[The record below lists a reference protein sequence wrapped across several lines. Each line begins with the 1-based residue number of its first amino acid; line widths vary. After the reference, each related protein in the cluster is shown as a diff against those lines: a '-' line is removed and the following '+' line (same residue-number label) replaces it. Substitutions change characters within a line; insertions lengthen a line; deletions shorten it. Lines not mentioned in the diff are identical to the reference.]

1 MTYILKSNKIVEDNN
16 GRFPYLTP
24 YGETNK
30 YVSNYYEN
38 MLLVGYEIT
47 KAEFDI
53 LNEYTSGLI
62 SSGAINAIVELYPFM
77 GNSVDAMLTKLV
89 FVDNPRLGKIA
100 SFGAANIDSKGIK
113 FDTYK
118 TSRADALKTNI
129 LLSSI
134 FGGNGFGVSAYV
146 KYNNTD
152 GKTNTRTIVGVSN
165 SVPGADT
172 GSEHS
177 VSLSRRPDG
186 RVINK
191 FLVSSPS
198 TTPISA
204 ETDAGILTIYNKWN
218 TSKIITERGVR
229 FKGVSLSSSTSAVQL
244 SNPIYDTDF
253 YVGASHVSS
262 DNLAYYGFHGHIRS
276 LALLNG
282 SHDTVVLQTI
292 EGLTEVFIN
301 QTGKNVF

>member
-1 MTYILKSNKIVEDNN
+1 MTYILKSNKIVEDND
-16 GRFPYLTP
+16 GRFPYVTP

-30 YVSNYYEN
+30 YVSNYYTN
-38 MLLVGYEIT
+38 MLLAGYEISQ
-47 KAEFDI
+47 AEFDI
-53 LNEYTSGLI
+53 LNEYTNGLI

-113 FDTYK
+113 FDVFK
-118 TSRADALKTNI
+118 TSNAEALKTNI

-146 KYNNTD
+146 KYNNTEGGAD
-152 GKTNTRTIVGVSN
+152 ARTIVGVADSIL
-165 SVPGADT
+165 GANLS
-172 GSEHS
+172 GQNA
-177 VSLSRRPDG
+177 VSLSRMPNG
-186 RVINK
+186 RVNNK
-191 FLVSSPS
+191 FLASAPIYN
-198 TTPISA
+198 ISA
-204 ETDAGILTIYNKWN
+204 ETDPGILTIFNKWN
-218 TSKIITERGVR
+218 TSKIMTERGAR

-244 SNPIYDTDF
+244 SNPVYDTDF

-262 DNLAYYGFHGHIRS
+262 DDLAYYGFHGHIRS

-282 SHDTVVLQTI
+282 NHDTTVLQKI
-292 EGLTEVFIN
+292 EELTEVFIN
-301 QTGKNVF
+301 QTGKDIF

>member
-1 MTYILKSNKIVEDNN
+1 MTYILKSNKIVEDND
-16 GRFPYLTP
+16 GRFPYVTP

-30 YVSNYYEN
+30 YVSNYYTN
-38 MLLVGYEIT
+38 MLLEGYEIT
-47 KAEFDI
+47 QSEFDI

-62 SSGAINAIVELYPFM
+62 SSGAINAIVELYPFL
-77 GNSVDAMLTKLV
+77 GDNVDAMLTKLV

-113 FDTYK
+113 FDVYK
-118 TSRADALKTNI
+118 ASGADALKTNI

-152 GKTNTRTIVGVSN
+152 GRADTRTIVGVSN
-165 SVPGADT
+165 SITGANASGADA
-172 GSEHS
+172 
-177 VSLSRRPDG
+177 VSLSRIPAG
-186 RVINK
+186 SVTNK
-191 FLVSSPS
+191 FLVSLPS
-198 TTPISA
+198 ISSISA
-204 ETDAGILTIYNKWN
+204 ETDPGILTIFNKWN
-218 TSKIITERGVR
+218 TSKIMTERGAR
-229 FKGVSLSSSTSAVQL
+229 FKGVSLGGSTSAVQL

-276 LALLNG
+276 LAILNG
-282 SHDTVVLQTI
+282 SHDTVVLQKI
-292 EGLTEVFIN
+292 EELTEVFIN